1 MAGPLK
7 GDSAGVL
14 VPENR
19 IVEKEKAVVE
29 AGISEST
36 VEQALSKLAFGLK
49 AEKARIPG
57 FVTSVLSVS
66 DDHSSV
72 KVKLCT
78 GGIIDIPVSILKQV
92 SDLGTV
98 TTGDQCLG
106 IASGEIDVSSDVGK
120 LVWQMAHEIDRL
132 SRALETTQDALR
144 RVQSSEIDN
153 KSASSQETP
162 AVRAKTSLTPS
173 DTVLPLTVIKIPFS
187 GIAGDPF
194 HPAFVFYQAPAHQ
207 YINEWEVI
215 AHPNCFFKSPPIVGG
230 IDADGKTIGLQF
242 FPDAIQGTPIGNSY
256 SATITISVVLVQRT
270 T

>member
-1 MAGPLK
+1 MAGPLG
-7 GDSAGVL
+7 GDSTALFMPG
-14 VPENR
+14 ER
-19 IVEKEKAVVE
+19 IMEKEKAVVT
-29 AGISEST
+29 ANISESSMG
-36 VEQALSKLAFGLK
+36 QALSKLALGLK
-49 AEKARIPG
+49 AEQARVPG

-92 SDLGTV
+92 SHLGTV
-98 TTGDQCLG
+98 TSGDQCFG
-106 IASGEIDVSSDVGK
+106 IASGEIDVSSGVGK
-120 LVWQMAHEIDRL
+120 LVWQMAHEINRL
-132 SRALETTQDALR
+132 SSALETTQEALR
-144 RVQSSEIDN
+144 RVQSSEIN
-153 KSASSQETP
+153 KSSALSEETP
-162 AVRAKTSLTPS
+162 RVRMKRNITPS
-173 DTVLPLTVIKIPFS
+173 DTVLPLTVIKIPFN

-194 HPAFVFYQAPAHQ
+194 HPAFVFYQAPPHQ

-230 IDADGKTIGLQF
+230 IDTDGKTIGLQF

-256 SATITISVVLVQRT
+256 SATIIVSVVLVQRT